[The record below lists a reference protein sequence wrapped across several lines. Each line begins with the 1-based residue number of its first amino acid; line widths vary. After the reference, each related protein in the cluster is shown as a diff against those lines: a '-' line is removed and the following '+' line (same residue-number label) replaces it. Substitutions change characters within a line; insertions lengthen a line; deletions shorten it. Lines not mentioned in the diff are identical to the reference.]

1 MDISDHLKAMKN
13 GARPVNGTDP
23 RKLMDQVEKRFNRL
37 SAKGKAQTLVDAGIL
52 TKDNKVRAPY
62 KEVFA
67 SI

>member
-1 MDISDHLKAMKN
+1 MSK
-13 GARPVNGTDP
+13 ARPVNGTDP

-37 SAKGKAQTLVDAGIL
+37 STKKKAQTLVDAGII

-62 KEVFA
+62 KEVLA